1 MANDKVVSRLDALFS
16 MTPLRTTFKE
26 RHQRSASTSKV
37 LRTPT
42 SDQRTDSVTSSP
54 SKSSCH
60 SASCS
65 TTISASELPT
75 PTDEAHS
82 PLIVIDNASPT
93 DTTWSSN
100 YNEPITNPNNTL
112 PLTTPILSPTTS
124 FHNPT
129 TTLFDSTRQRF
140 RNGISTLDNLLRYM
154 ETHGPTTC
162 KSYRKGI
169 DSLLENLVAMAK
181 WLVGYLEMA
190 RSTVTIDVVDND
202 GGGGGGGGI
211 GGDEAW
217 TRSAVVGLRVDL
229 HQYSWKVMKLTM
241 LLREGSG
248 GGGGGGG
255 CEGRKTSV

>member
-1 MANDKVVSRLDALFS
+1 MANDRVASRLDALLS
-16 MTPLRTTFKE
+16 MTPLRTTFKD

-37 LRTPT
+37 PRTPT

-54 SKSSCH
+54 SKYSCH

-65 TTISASELPT
+65 TTISASEVPT
-75 PTDEAHS
+75 PTDETHS

-93 DTTWSSN
+93 DTTWTSKYPENDS
-100 YNEPITNPNNTL
+100 TTKTPNNNENL
-112 PLTTPILSPTTS
+112 PLTNPTLSPTTP
-124 FHNPT
+124 FQNPT
-129 TTLFDSTRQRF
+129 TTLFDTTRQRF

-154 ETHGPTTC
+154 EAYGPTTC

-190 RSTVTIDVVDND
+190 RSTTVSMVDEYEC
-202 GGGGGGGGI
+202 GGGGGGI

-241 LLREGSG
+241 LLREGG
-248 GGGGGGG
+248 GG
-255 CEGRKTSV
+255 V

>member
-1 MANDKVVSRLDALFS
+1 MANDKVVSRLDALLS

-37 LRTPT
+37 PRTPT

-54 SKSSCH
+54 SKYSCH

-65 TTISASELPT
+65 TTISASEVPT
-75 PTDEAHS
+75 PTDETHS

-93 DTTWSSN
+93 DTIWSCK
-100 YNEPITNPNNTL
+100 YNENETTTKHSNDNPAIAS
-112 PLTTPILSPTTS
+112 PVLSPTTP
-124 FHNPT
+124 FKHPG

-154 ETHGPTTC
+154 EAYGPTTC

-190 RSTVTIDVVDND
+190 RSTVRVDLDDD
-202 GGGGGGGGI
+202 GCC

-248 GGGGGGG
+248 DGSG
-255 CEGRKTSV
+255 